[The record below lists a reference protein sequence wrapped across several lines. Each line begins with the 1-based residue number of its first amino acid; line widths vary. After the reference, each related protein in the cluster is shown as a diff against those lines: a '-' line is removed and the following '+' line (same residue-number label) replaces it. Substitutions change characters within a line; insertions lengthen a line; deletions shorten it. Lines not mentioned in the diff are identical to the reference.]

1 MVFIPPPHLV
11 RSQSRTPQTP
21 EERAR
26 SRHETTIGMLVV
38 FGILLGIALFLIIA
52 GPHLGNNP
60 PPLAVTL
67 VVSGMAALFGFV
79 AFVSWL
85 HEQGAD
91 DSDRTTSE
99 S

>member
-1 MVFIPPPHLV
+1 MVSI
-11 RSQSRTPQTP
+11 
-21 EERAR
+21 
-26 SRHETTIGMLVV
+26 
-38 FGILLGIALFLIIA
+38 
-52 GPHLGNNP
+52 P